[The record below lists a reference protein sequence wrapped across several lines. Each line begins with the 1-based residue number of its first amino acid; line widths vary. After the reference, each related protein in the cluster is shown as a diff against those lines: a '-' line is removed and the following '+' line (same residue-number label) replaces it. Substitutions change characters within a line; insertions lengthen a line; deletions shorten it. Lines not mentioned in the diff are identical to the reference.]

1 MNKPQKIVTISL
13 LILAIVGITYSFNK
27 IQIEYYFKKKSSIF
41 WSVNAEINIED
52 FKGDIDW
59 NSKSTEWWYHEL
71 YLRSTNLK
79 DAEVIALFNKKQ
91 SWIKDTTD
99 FKEVMRVQK
108 LKFNLYE
115 SYARKC
121 NREMNKIKH
130 RDDKFYSDLE
140 KILQKNFKE
149 LLITEDSIHNSGLS
163 RDETIKYWDEKIQKR
178 LNKNK

>member
-1 MNKPQKIVTISL
+1 NKPQKIVTISL
-13 LILAIVGITYSFNK
+13 LFLAIVGIIYSFNK
-27 IQIEYYFKKKSSIF
+27 IQIEYYFKKKNSIF
-41 WSVNAEINIED
+41 WSENAEITVED
-52 FKGDIDW
+52 FQGDIDR

-79 DAEVIALFNKKQ
+79 DAEVIALFNKEK
-91 SWIKDTTD
+91 SWIKDTAD

-108 LKFNLYE
+108 LKFDLYE
-115 SYARKC
+115 SYARKS
-121 NREMNKIKH
+121 NSEMNKIKY

-163 RDETIKYWDEKIQKR
+163 RDETIKYWNEKIQKR